1 MGGDPGGVRANL
13 AGVGVTYGVNYAG
26 EFFDVARGGVTRG
39 TSINGREA
47 PGLPLR
53 GASGEEG
60 GEAPPILPSSDRFSP
75 SR

>member
-39 TSINGREA
+39 TSINGRPTA
-47 PGLPLR
+47 CGRAAKNGWRATIGPRATTLTPL
-53 GASGEEG
+53 
-60 GEAPPILPSSDRFSP
+60 I
-75 SR
+75 